1 MWSVVTPPPITK
13 PEIERLVRKLWRFA
27 MRETF
32 KGTIKLGKM
41 GGITIDWR
49 GNTYGQAGSRMY
61 KPTFQSVTRYVAFV
75 CAQIEGGEPDT
86 VEHLMVREVLKRG
99 YLDGRLKDPP
109 SQPTTKEER
118 AKQKRDLVVKR
129 IKVRI
134 TTWSSKRKR
143 AENALKK
150 LTKQLKRL
158 EQKK

>member
-13 PEIERLVRKLWRFA
+13 PEIERLIRKLWRFA

-99 YLDGRLKDPP
+99 YLDGRLKD
-109 SQPTTKEER
+109 STERNDER
-118 AKQKRDLVVKR
+118 AAGEAEKRP
-129 IKVRI
+129 
-134 TTWSSKRKR
+134 SSQ
-143 AENALKK
+143 AHQGEDYYV
-150 LTKQLKRL
+150 
-158 EQKK
+158 E